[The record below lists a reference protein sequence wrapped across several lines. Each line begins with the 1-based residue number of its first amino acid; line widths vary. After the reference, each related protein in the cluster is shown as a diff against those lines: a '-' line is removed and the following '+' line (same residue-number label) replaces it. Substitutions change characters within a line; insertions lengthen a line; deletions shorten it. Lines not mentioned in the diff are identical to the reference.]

1 VRRREFI
8 KLIGG
13 AAVSASAANAQ
24 QSKISLPVVG
34 ALWPGKASAPT
45 SLRTLETF
53 REGLRQ
59 EGYVEDQ
66 NVIIQNRYADDFG
79 GLEKTAEALVALNV
93 NVILATGTPAA
104 RAAKHATQSIP
115 IVGASMADPVA
126 DGLIASLAQPGGNVT
141 GNTFL
146 GPELEPKRLQLLG
159 EVVPTATHIAVLQHP
174 GVYGERTMRNLLA
187 NIEAAA
193 KASRLKLQIVSA
205 NGPNDFDSAFEAM
218 VTERADAFIVL
229 PSPMFYLNYRRLVD
243 LAATHLLPA
252 IYVFKEAVEG
262 GGLMSYGAD
271 IPDLSRRASTYV
283 AKILKGAKP
292 FDLPVEQPV
301 KFDLAVNLK
310 TAKALG
316 ITVPQSLLVAADE
329 VIE

>member
-13 AAVSASAANAQ
+13 AAAWPSVADAQ
-24 QSKISLPVVG
+24 PPKINLPVIG

-45 SLRTLETF
+45 TLRTLQAF

-66 NVIIQNRYADDFG
+66 NVIIQNRYTDDFG
-79 GLEKTAEALVALNV
+79 GLEKTADALVALNV

-146 GPELEPKRLQLLG
+146 GPELEPKRLQLLR
-159 EVVPTATHIAVLQHP
+159 EVVPAATRIAALQHP
-174 GVYGERTMRNLLA
+174 GVYGEATMRNLLA

-193 KASRLKLQIVSA
+193 KASGVKLQIVGAS
-205 NGPNDFDSAFEAM
+205 GPNDFDSAFEAM
-218 VTERADAFIVL
+218 VTERADALIVL
-229 PSPMFYLNYRRLVD
+229 PSPMFYLNYRRLVE
-243 LAATHLLPA
+243 LAATHRLPA

-292 FDLPVEQPV
+292 SDLPVEQPV
-301 KFDLAVNLK
+301 KFDLAANLK